1 MFENLFNN
9 FKKRYDEELKQ
20 AQKTEKDEEDKR
32 LLMVQELQER
42 IKEVQSKYEETGK
55 IKIEKYKENETQYPF
70 DIDLSTN

>member
-1 MFENLFNN
+1 MLENLFNN
-9 FKKRYDEELKQ
+9 FKKRYDDELKQ

-55 IKIEKYKENETQYPF
+55 IKIEKYKENET
-70 DIDLSTN
+70 

>member
-55 IKIEKYKENETQYPF
+55 IKIEKYKENETQCPF
-70 DIDLSTN
+70 DID

>member
-9 FKKRYDEELKQ
+9 FKKRYDDELKQ

-42 IKEVQSKYEETGK
+42 IKDVQSKYEETGK
-55 IKIEKYKENETQYPF
+55 IKIEKYKENET
-70 DIDLSTN
+70 

>member
-9 FKKRYDEELKQ
+9 FKKRYDDELKQ

-55 IKIEKYKENETQYPF
+55 IKIEKYKENET
-70 DIDLSTN
+70 